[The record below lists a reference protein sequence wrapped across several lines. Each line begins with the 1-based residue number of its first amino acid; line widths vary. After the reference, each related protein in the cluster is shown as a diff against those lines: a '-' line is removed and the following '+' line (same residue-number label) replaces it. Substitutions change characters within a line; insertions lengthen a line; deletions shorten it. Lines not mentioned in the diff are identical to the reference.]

1 MTETALSKRERQIMD
16 VVFELG
22 EASAADVHER
32 LPEAPTY
39 TAVRTMLRLLEG
51 KGLVQHEQQ
60 GKKYIY
66 SPCQSP
72 KREGRSALQRVV
84 QVFFGGSLEDA
95 LAAHLSDPGMNLNVD
110 QLKRLRAVIDEAQ
123 ETDSKPK
130 RRSRKGKSK

>member
-1 MTETALSKRERQIMD
+1 MTEAALSKRERQIMD
-16 VVFELG
+16 VVFALG

-32 LPEAPTY
+32 LPEAPSY

-51 KGLVQHEQQ
+51 KGLVQHQQQ

-95 LAAHLSDPGMNLNVD
+95 LAAHLSDPGMKLNAE
-110 QLKRLRAVIDEAQ
+110 QLKRLRAVVDEAQ
-123 ETDSKPK
+123 PVVPVTK
-130 RRSRKGKSK
+130 RTSRKGKSK